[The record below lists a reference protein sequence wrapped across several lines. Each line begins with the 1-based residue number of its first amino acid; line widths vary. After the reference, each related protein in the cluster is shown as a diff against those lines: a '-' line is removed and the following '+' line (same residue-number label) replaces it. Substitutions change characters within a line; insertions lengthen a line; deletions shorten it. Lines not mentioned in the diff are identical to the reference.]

1 METIP
6 KADCDKVGFFKKTHG
21 VYGEL
26 VLEYEPQYEYSIE
39 NVDRF
44 FVEIEG
50 LLVPFFVLEDGF
62 RFKTGNSA
70 IISFDGVETEKYAKR
85 MVGCSVFLFTNEI
98 INMPDE
104 PFESQFENYLLIDE
118 KLGEIGVIDQ
128 IDNYSGN
135 IVITVNF
142 RGKELL
148 VPYNDDFLVATD
160 THNRILKL
168 RLPEGLT
175 EMQ

>member
-39 NVDRF
+39 NADRF
-44 FVEIEG
+44 FVELEG

-62 RFKTGNSA
+62 RFKTENSA
-70 IISFDGVETEKYAKR
+70 IITFDGVETEKYAKR
-85 MVGCSVFLFTNEI
+85 MVGCSVFLFKNEI

-104 PFESQFENYLLIDE
+104 PFESQLENYLLIDE

-135 IVITVNF
+135 IVITVTF

-148 VPYNDDFLVATD
+148 VPFNDDLLVEIDAQ
-160 THNRILKL
+160 NRILKL
-168 RLPEGLT
+168 RLPEGLI
-175 EMQ
+175 EL